1 MYHNFITIEGNIGVG
16 KTTLATRLS
25 KELNSRLI
33 LEEFTNN
40 PFLPKFYKKPQEYA
54 FPLELFFMAER
65 YSQLKKNKEEDI
77 FQPKIIS
84 DYFFMKSKLF
94 ADNNLASDEKRLFD
108 RLFEIMLAS
117 LKSPDLVVYLYSDID
132 RLQQNIKKRGRLYE
146 AQISDNYLINI
157 QKKYLDYLNKQN
169 SFPVVILDVSK
180 VDFTKDE
187 TIYKKIKSVIN
198 KRYELGVHNISLL

>member
-169 SFPVVILDVSK
+169 NFPVVILDVSK